1 MPFTP
6 HEFPRSRKHYFLP
19 LNNVAG
25 AGCAVMA
32 RRTNVLLTIITL
44 ALVAGLVWLG
54 VSTLPG
60 RQAPAKARLVQA
72 AP

>member
-1 MPFTP
+1 
-6 HEFPRSRKHYFLP
+6 
-19 LNNVAG
+19 
-25 AGCAVMA
+25 MA
-32 RRTNVLLTIITL
+32 LITL
-44 ALVAGLVWLG
+44 AIVVGLIWLG